1 MKKTN
6 QKLPTNLVQENAKA
20 VGVLPKVH
28 FHIPSADAPGF
39 LRRQRDALRFAETL
53 KDKDNITSA
62 TIDAM
67 ADFLLPYIV
76 APKDRDEARNALLD
90 MSQAQFEAML
100 NAITG
105 EQGKAKVPL
114 AKSVN

>member
-1 MKKTN
+1 MKNK
-6 QKLPTNLVQENAKA
+6 KGFSKHLVQENAQPSGA
-20 VGVLPKVH
+20 LPKVH
-28 FHIPSADAPGF
+28 FHIPDANAPGF

-67 ADFLLPYIV
+67 ADFLLPYITS
-76 APKDRDEARNALLD
+76 PNDREAARNALLD

-105 EQGKAKVPL
+105 EKGKARVPL
-114 AKSVN
+114 AKSAN